1 MLDPMYVEMFAKV
14 ILFAMTA
21 IGVFAVSAPFWMFDQ
36 SENILDPGMD
46 ATDNYEKSLSVLSAA
61 GGALA
66 IASLTIGFMVMN
78 GGIKRILD
86 EKSYSIYLTI
96 CAFMGIVIVMSAMS
110 VNTNINKTDE
120 AKQINDGLKPSR
132 LMDLVA
138 ASGTICLIVAF
149 TFMFVIYGYQS
160 SGVMP
165 GSRVGARAGTNT
177 GKFGFDFEF

>member
-36 SENILDPGMD
+36 SEDILKSGTDS
-46 ATDNYEKSLSVLSAA
+46 TDNYEKSLSVLSAA
-61 GGALA
+61 GGALT

-78 GGIKRILD
+78 GGIERILD

-110 VNTNINKTDE
+110 VNTNIDKTNE
-120 AKQINDGLKPSR
+120 ANQINDGLKPSM

-138 ASGTICLIVAF
+138 ASGTICLIVAS
-149 TFMFVIYGYQS
+149 TFLFVIYGYQS
-160 SGVMP
+160 SGFMP
-165 GSRVGARAGTNT
+165 GSRLGTKAGTKT
-177 GKFGFDFEF
+177 GEFGFDFEF